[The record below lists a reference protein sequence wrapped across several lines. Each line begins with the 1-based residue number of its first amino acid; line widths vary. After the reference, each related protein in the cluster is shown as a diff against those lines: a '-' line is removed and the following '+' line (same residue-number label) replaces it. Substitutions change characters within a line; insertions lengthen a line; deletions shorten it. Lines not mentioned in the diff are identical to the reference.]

1 MFKMPKQYKNIYI
14 MAVMTFVMTAI
25 LVACSVDDVSEQ
37 MNDSTY
43 QNTIVEINGY
53 RIRWI
58 ADKKTVGHTTAI
70 ITGYVHDIN
79 QKMSGWTLPVEY
91 ILTGK
96 LQGSDLDGAV
106 SYANAY
112 PQTSD
117 VMLYWVGVTDT
128 SIRFYRIKPYTC
140 DYSLVFDIS
149 YQNMVK
155 QCKLY
160 IDPIDSALSMDEK
173 QNNLL
178 GILKVD
184 SMEISGGGTSLM
196 DKNGFSL
203 TFSGER
209 Y

>member
-1 MFKMPKQYKNIYI
+1 
-14 MAVMTFVMTAI
+14 MTFVMTAI

-37 MNDSTY
+37 MNDPTY

-58 ADKKTVGHTTAI
+58 ADKKTVGHT
-70 ITGYVHDIN
+70 
-79 QKMSGWTLPVEY
+79 S
-91 ILTGK
+91 
-96 LQGSDLDGAV
+96 
-106 SYANAY
+106 
-112 PQTSD
+112 
-117 VMLYWVGVTDT
+117 
-128 SIRFYRIKPYTC
+128 